1 VIIVQRSHAQETNY
15 QMMRAFIKKGII
27 MLSSLVDD
35 DHLLA
40 PTIVATPPLRS
51 ALSMPA
57 FAAAIHRDDEED
69 EDDEEGAAKKAT
81 APPPPTK
88 PASAL
93 PDFEEALSNAETP
106 AFLSVPAG
114 DFEHVSFDMR
124 PPAPEPSAQPNAA
137 AASTREADRSSTCAP
152 RSGVAAA
159 AQSAA
164 AAAAAMR
171 ERARGG
177 KAAAGKGGA
186 GKGGAD
192 KEKEKMDMKER
203 TKLKRQRDQS
213 ASFLGGQWKSEEEM
227 HLRDHFD
234 S

>member
-1 VIIVQRSHAQETNY
+1 
-15 QMMRAFIKKGII
+15 M
-27 MLSSLVDD
+27 SSLVAYDD
-35 DHLLA
+35 SDDSEDVQFATKMLA
-40 PTIVATPPLRS
+40 PTTVAAPPLRS

-57 FAAAIHRDDEED
+57 FAAAIHRDDDED
-69 EDDEEGAAKKAT
+69 DDDEEGAAKKAT
-81 APPPPTK
+81 APPPTAK

-93 PDFEEALSNAETP
+93 PDFEEALSGAETP

-114 DFEHVSFDMR
+114 EFEHVSFDMR
-124 PPAPEPSAQPNAA
+124 PPAPEP
-137 AASTREADRSSTCAP
+137 READRSSTCAP
-152 RSGVAAA
+152 RPGVAAA

-177 KAAAGKGGA
+177 KPAAGKGGA

-192 KEKEKMDMKER
+192 KGKEKLDLKER